1 MVAGSEGERW
11 PRKSEEWWGAC
22 GSAECHLIEKGL
34 TTDED
39 GEGEVGR
46 DAAVRVRARV
56 RLGSRR
62 DTRKGVVT
70 KVGNEVKKY
79 GWRAKQDAYR
89 PAHGATS
96 HCQRWPGGIE
106 RCVPALV
113 MHAPLTACVI
123 TLEGQ
128 NDGPSSLG
136 ELRLMA

>member
-39 GEGEVGR
+39 GEVEVGG
-46 DAAVRVRARV
+46 DATVRVRARV

-79 GWRAKQDAYR
+79 GWRAKTGRIQTG
-89 PAHGATS
+89 PWLHLTL
-96 HCQRWPGGIE
+96 
-106 RCVPALV
+106 PAL
-113 MHAPLTACVI
+113 A
-123 TLEGQ
+123 GR
-128 NDGPSSLG
+128 N
-136 ELRLMA
+136 

>member
-39 GEGEVGR
+39 GEVEVGG
-46 DAAVRVRARV
+46 DATVRVRARV

-79 GWRAKQDAYR
+79 GWRAKNRTHTDR
-89 PAHGATS
+89 PMAPPHTASVGRAELSGAS
-96 HCQRWPGGIE
+96 PPW
-106 RCVPALV
+106 
-113 MHAPLTACVI
+113 
-123 TLEGQ
+123 
-128 NDGPSSLG
+128 
-136 ELRLMA
+136 